1 MKSMARYPMLY
12 LLVPLVAGILVCYYT
27 GKPIHLL
34 QDTEANYLDSTR
46 VFVAVVRDY
55 PRECKRTV
63 RCEAEV
69 LAFQNNAGKRN
80 GAAWR
85 PHLHERQGR
94 VYLYMMPDSM
104 DRRRDKEAL
113 MGLQIGDTL
122 AVRTCIRRGGKL
134 GDFDY
139 GMYLRQQGI
148 VGTGM
153 VWKGNWRLIT
163 SSSEEGTLFTAGET
177 GEVPPIQPRPLP
189 PPRKRGGGVVGA
201 CTLFTAGE
209 TPASP
214 VLFLQAGTPAHPD
227 IMVRHGDRPSLSSIA
242 RRVQRRLYKRYGE
255 LGITG
260 AEQATLGALTLG
272 YKEDLDPTLK
282 QAFQRSGA
290 AHILAVSGL
299 HTGIIYAV
307 LLSLLTIGGR
317 CKPLYENKIGR
328 RALSL
333 AVIIT
338 MWGYAFLTGLTPSV
352 VRSVVMISTV
362 EAGRMLYRQGNTLN
376 CVLFAAW
383 AILLVR
389 PLDLFSVSF
398 QLSFAAVL
406 AIVLLAPHLSSI
418 GGFPRR
424 WRGALQKAGSYVVGL
439 LVVSLAAQIG
449 TMPLSLYYFGQCS
462 NYFLFTNL
470 LVLPLAGVI
479 VVMGFGSLLLG
490 GIPVA
495 GYWIAQGTK
504 GVVWLL
510 NHAVQW
516 IESLP
521 ASFTEKSISLLA
533 VIGLYAGIAAGYVVI
548 QMILNKVKTK

>member
-1 MKSMARYPMLY
+1 MARYPMLY

-27 GKPIHLL
+27 GKPINLL
-34 QDTEANYLDSTR
+34 QDTEADYLDSTQ

-69 LAFQNNAGKRN
+69 LHRKDSVGWVSA
-80 GAAWR
+80 
-85 PHLHERQGR
+85 QGR

-122 AVRTCIRRGGKL
+122 AVSTCIRRGGKL

-153 VWKGNWRLIT
+153 VWKGNWRLI
-163 SSSEEGTLFTAGET
+163 STAESKGS
-177 GEVPPIQPRPLP
+177 PHPL
-189 PPRKRGGGVVGA
+189 G
-201 CTLFTAGE
+201 
-209 TPASP
+209 
-214 VLFLQAGTPAHPD
+214 
-227 IMVRHGDRPSLSSIA
+227 IA
-242 RRVQRRLYKRYGE
+242 RRIQRRLYKRFGE

-307 LLSLLTIGGR
+307 LLSLLTIGGQ

-328 RALSL
+328 WALSL

-338 MWGYAFLTGLTPSV
+338 MWGYAFLTGITPSV
-352 VRSVVMISTV
+352 VRSVVMISVV
-362 EAGRMLYRQGNTLN
+362 EVGRMLYRKGNTLN

-398 QLSFAAVL
+398 QLSFAAVV
-406 AIVLLAPHLSSI
+406 AIVFLAPNLSSI
-418 GGFPRR
+418 GGLLRG
-424 WRGALQKAGSYVVGL
+424 WRGALQQVGSYVVGL

-449 TMPLSLYYFGQCS
+449 TLPLSLYYFGQCS

-495 GYWIAQGTK
+495 GYWLAQGTK

-510 NHAVQW
+510 NHAVRW

-521 ASFTEKSISLLA
+521 GAYTEKSISLLA
-533 VIGLYAGIAAGYVVI
+533 VIGLYAGIVASYVVI
-548 QMILNKVKTK
+548 QLALNNGNSKYGTYTSKR

>member
-1 MKSMARYPMLY
+1 MARYPMVY
-12 LLVPLVAGILVCYYT
+12 LLVPLVAAILVCYYT
-27 GKPIHLL
+27 GKPINLL
-34 QDTEANYLDSTR
+34 RDTEADYLDTTR
-46 VFVAVVRDY
+46 LLIAVVHDY

-69 LAFQNNAGKRN
+69 LAYKDIDRKSDSV
-80 GAAWR
+80 AWR
-85 PHLHERQGR
+85 PNLLARQGK
-94 VYLYMMPDSM
+94 VYLYLMPDST
-104 DRRRDKEAL
+104 DNRRNKEAL

-139 GMYLRQQGI
+139 GMYLRQHGI

-153 VWKGNWRLIT
+153 VWKGHWCLLSR
-163 SSSEEGTLFTAGET
+163 SGKRSRQADAFFT
-177 GEVPPIQPRPLP
+177 V
-189 PPRKRGGGVVGA
+189 
-201 CTLFTAGE
+201 GE

-214 VLFLQAGTPAHPD
+214 DT
-227 IMVRHGDRPSLSSIA
+227 MVRHGDRTSLSSIA
-242 RRVQRRLYKRYGE
+242 RRVQRRLYARYGE
-255 LGITG
+255 MGITG

-272 YKEDLDPTLK
+272 YKEDLDPALK

-290 AHILAVSGL
+290 AHVLAVSGL

-317 CKPLYENKIGR
+317 RKPLYENKIGR
-328 RALSL
+328 WALSI

-352 VRSVVMISTV
+352 VRSVVMISVV
-362 EAGRMLYRQGNTLN
+362 EAGRMLYRKGNTLN

-383 AILLVR
+383 AILIVR

-398 QLSFAAVL
+398 QLSFAAVI
-406 AIVLLAPHLSSI
+406 AIVLLAPTISSM
-418 GGFPRR
+418 GGWHQG
-424 WRGALQKAGSYVVGL
+424 WRGVLQQAGSYVIGL
-439 LVVSLAAQIG
+439 LVVSMAAQVG
-449 TMPLSLYYFGQCS
+449 TLPLSMYYFGQCS

-479 VVMGFGSLLLG
+479 VVLGFGSLALG
-490 GIPVA
+490 WIPVV
-495 GYWIAQGTK
+495 GHWIAQGTS

-510 NHAVQW
+510 NHAVQG

-521 ASFTEKSISLLA
+521 GAFTEKSISITA
-533 VIGLYAGIAAGYVVI
+533 VAGLYAGIAASYIVI
-548 QMILNKVKTK
+548 LFALNSKKLTTDNK

>member
-1 MKSMARYPMLY
+1 MARYPMLY

-27 GKPIHLL
+27 RKPINLL
-34 QDTEANYLDSTR
+34 QDTEADYLDSTQ

-69 LAFQNNAGKRN
+69 LHRKDSVGWTSA
-80 GAAWR
+80 
-85 PHLHERQGR
+85 QGR

-139 GMYLRQQGI
+139 GMYLRRQGI

-153 VWKGNWRLIT
+153 VWKGNWRLIST
-163 SSSEEGTLFTAGET
+163 TESKGS
-177 GEVPPIQPRPLP
+177 PHPL
-189 PPRKRGGGVVGA
+189 G
-201 CTLFTAGE
+201 
-209 TPASP
+209 
-214 VLFLQAGTPAHPD
+214 
-227 IMVRHGDRPSLSSIA
+227 IA

-317 CKPLYENKIGR
+317 RRPLYENKIGR

-352 VRSVVMISTV
+352 VRSVVMISVV

-406 AIVLLAPHLSSI
+406 AIVLLAPHLSSL
-418 GGFPRR
+418 GGLPRG
-424 WRGALQKAGSYVVGL
+424 WRGALQQAGSYVIGL

-462 NYFLFTNL
+462 NYFLLTNL

-521 ASFTEKSISLLA
+521 GAYTEKSISLLA
-533 VIGLYAGIAAGYVVI
+533 VTGLYAGIILFVI
-548 QMILNKVKTK
+548 VYEKLFISRVLRAD

>member
-1 MKSMARYPMLY
+1 MRSMARYPMVY
-12 LLVPLVAGILVCYYT
+12 LLVPLVVGILVCYYT
-27 GKPIHLL
+27 GKPINLL
-34 QDTEANYLDSTR
+34 EATEADYLDSTQ

-63 RCEAEV
+63 RCEADI
-69 LAFQNNAGKRN
+69 
-80 GAAWR
+80 
-85 PHLHERQGR
+85 LHRKDSAVWVCARGR
-94 VYLYMMPDSM
+94 VYLYMMPDST
-104 DRRRDKEAL
+104 DTRRDKKAL

-122 AVRTCIRRGGKL
+122 AVRTCIRRGGQL

-139 GMYLRQQGI
+139 GLYLRQQGI
-148 VGTGM
+148 VGTGR
-153 VWKGNWRLIT
+153 VWKGNWRLLSRSGELRG
-163 SSSEEGTLFTAGET
+163 SSLAHH
-177 GEVPPIQPRPLP
+177 
-189 PPRKRGGGVVGA
+189 
-201 CTLFTAGE
+201 
-209 TPASP
+209 AS
-214 VLFLQAGTPAHPD
+214 LQQAGTPSHPD
-227 IMVRHGDRPSLSSIA
+227 IMVRPGDRTSLGSIA
-242 RRVQRRLYKRYGE
+242 RRVQRWLYERYGA
-255 LGITG
+255 LGIRG
-260 AEQATLGALTLG
+260 SEQATLGALTLG
-272 YKEDLDPTLK
+272 YKEDLDPALK

-299 HTGIIYAV
+299 HTGIIYSV
-307 LLSLLTIGGR
+307 LLSLLTLGGSR
-317 CKPLYENKIGR
+317 KPLYENKTGR
-328 RALSL
+328 GALSL

-352 VRSVVMISTV
+352 VRSVVMISVV
-362 EAGRMLYRQGNTLN
+362 EVGRMLYRHGNTLN

-406 AIVLLAPHLSSI
+406 AIVLLAPSLTSL
-418 GGFPRR
+418 GGVRR
-424 WRGALQKAGSYVVGL
+424 GWRGALRQAGTYVVGL
-439 LVVSLAAQIG
+439 LVVSMAAQVG

-470 LVLPLAGVI
+470 LVLPLSWVI
-479 VVMGFGSLLLG
+479 VVMGFVSLLFG

-495 GYWIAQGTK
+495 GCWITQGTK

-521 ASFTEKSISLLA
+521 AAVTEKSISLTA
-533 VIGLYAGIAAGYVVI
+533 VAGLYAWIAAGCIVI
-548 QMILNKVKTK
+548 PFAFNSKKMVSDN

>member
-1 MKSMARYPMLY
+1 MVY
-12 LLVPLVAGILVCYYT
+12 LLVPLVAGILACYYT
-27 GKPIHLL
+27 GKPINLL
-34 QDTEANYLDSTR
+34 RDTEAAYLDTTL
-46 VFVAVVRDY
+46 VFVAVVSDF

-63 RCEAEV
+63 RCEAEI
-69 LAFQNNAGKRN
+69 LAYKDSVAWVGAKGK
-80 GAAWR
+80 
-85 PHLHERQGR
+85 
-94 VYLYMMPDSM
+94 VYLYMKPDSM
-104 DRRRDKEAL
+104 DRRCNKAAL
-113 MGLQIGDTL
+113 VGLEIGDTL

-153 VWKGNWRLIT
+153 VWRGNWRLL
-163 SSSEEGTLFTAGET
+163 SRSG
-177 GEVPPIQPRPLP
+177 
-189 PPRKRGGGVVGA
+189 KRGRQTDA
-201 CTLFTAGE
+201 FFTVGE

-214 VLFLQAGTPAHPD
+214 IASA
-227 IMVRHGDRPSLSSIA
+227 VRHGDRTSLSSIA
-242 RRVQRRLYKRYGE
+242 RRVQRGLYARYGE
-255 LGITG
+255 IGITG

-272 YKEDLDPTLK
+272 YKEDLDPALK
-282 QAFQRSGA
+282 RAFQRSGA
-290 AHILAVSGL
+290 AHVLAVSGL

-317 CKPLYENKIGR
+317 RKPLYENKIGR
-328 RALSL
+328 WALSI

-352 VRSVVMISTV
+352 VRSVVMISVV
-362 EAGRMLYRQGNTLN
+362 EVGRMLYRQGNTLN

-398 QLSFAAVL
+398 QLSFAAVV
-406 AIVLLAPHLSSI
+406 AIVLLAPTISSA
-418 GGFPRR
+418 GGYQRG
-424 WRGALQKAGSYVVGL
+424 WRGALQKAGSYALG
-439 LVVSLAAQIG
+439 LVVVSMAAQIG
-449 TMPLSLYYFGQCS
+449 TLPISLYYFGQCS

-479 VVMGFGSLLLG
+479 VVMGFGSLVLG
-490 GIPVA
+490 GIPVV
-495 GYWIAQGTK
+495 GQWIAQGTR

-510 NHAVQW
+510 NRAVQW

-521 ASFTEKSISLLA
+521 YAFTEKRISLTAA
-533 VIGLYAGIAAGYVVI
+533 VGLYIGILIFFIIYEKLFVSRVVRAD
-548 QMILNKVKTK
+548 KR

>member
-1 MKSMARYPMLY
+1 MARYPMVY
-12 LLVPLVAGILVCYYT
+12 LLVPLVAVILVCYYT
-27 GKPIHLL
+27 GKPINLL
-34 QDTEANYLDSTR
+34 RDTEADYLDTTR
-46 VFVAVVRDY
+46 LLIAVVHDY

-69 LAFQNNAGKRN
+69 LAYKDTDRKSD
-80 GAAWR
+80 GAVWR
-85 PHLHERQGR
+85 PNLLARQGK
-94 VYLYMMPDSM
+94 VYLYLMPDST
-104 DRRRDKEAL
+104 DNRRNKEAL

-122 AVRTCIRRGGKL
+122 AVRTHIRRGGKL

-153 VWKGNWRLIT
+153 VWRGNWRLL
-163 SSSEEGTLFTAGET
+163 SRSG
-177 GEVPPIQPRPLP
+177 
-189 PPRKRGGGVVGA
+189 KRGRQTDA
-201 CTLFTAGE
+201 FFTAGE

-214 VLFLQAGTPAHPD
+214 IASA
-227 IMVRHGDRPSLSSIA
+227 VRHGDRTSLSGIA
-242 RRVQRRLYKRYGE
+242 RRVQRGLYARYGE
-255 LGITG
+255 IGITG

-272 YKEDLDPTLK
+272 YKEDLDPALK
-282 QAFQRSGA
+282 RAFQRSGA
-290 AHILAVSGL
+290 AHVLAVSGL

-317 CKPLYENKIGR
+317 RKPLYENKIGR
-328 RALSL
+328 WALSI

-352 VRSVVMISTV
+352 VRSVVMISVV
-362 EAGRMLYRQGNTLN
+362 EVGRMLYRQGNTLN

-398 QLSFAAVL
+398 QLSFAAVV
-406 AIVLLAPHLSSI
+406 AIVLLAPTISSV
-418 GGFPRR
+418 GGYQRG
-424 WRGALQKAGSYVVGL
+424 WRGALQKAGSYALG
-439 LVVSLAAQIG
+439 LVVVSMAAQIG
-449 TMPLSLYYFGQCS
+449 TLPISLYYFGQCS

-479 VVMGFGSLLLG
+479 VVMGFGSLVLG
-490 GIPVA
+490 GIPVV
-495 GYWIAQGTK
+495 GQWIAQGTR

-510 NHAVQW
+510 NRAVQW

-521 ASFTEKSISLLA
+521 YAFTEKRISLTAA
-533 VIGLYAGIAAGYVVI
+533 VGLYIGILIFFIVYEKLFVSRVVRAD
-548 QMILNKVKTK
+548 KR

>member
-1 MKSMARYPMLY
+1 MARYPMLY

-27 GKPIHLL
+27 GKPINLL
-34 QDTEANYLDSTR
+34 QDTEADYLDSMQ
-46 VFVAVVRDY
+46 VLAAVVRDY

-69 LAFQNNAGKRN
+69 LHRKDSVGWVSA
-80 GAAWR
+80 
-85 PHLHERQGR
+85 QGI

-139 GMYLRQQGI
+139 GMYLRRQGI

-153 VWKGNWRLIT
+153 VWKGNWRLIST
-163 SSSEEGTLFTAGET
+163 TASKGS
-177 GEVPPIQPRPLP
+177 PHPL
-189 PPRKRGGGVVGA
+189 G
-201 CTLFTAGE
+201 
-209 TPASP
+209 
-214 VLFLQAGTPAHPD
+214 
-227 IMVRHGDRPSLSSIA
+227 IA

-317 CKPLYENKIGR
+317 RRPLYENKIGR

-352 VRSVVMISTV
+352 VRSVVMISVV
-362 EAGRMLYRQGNTLN
+362 EVGRMLYRQGNTLN

-406 AIVLLAPHLSSI
+406 AIVLLAPNLSSL
-418 GGFPRR
+418 GGLPRG
-424 WRGALQKAGSYVVGL
+424 WRGALQQVGSYVIGL

-462 NYFLFTNL
+462 NYFLLTNL

-510 NHAVQW
+510 NHAVRW

-521 ASFTEKSISLLA
+521 GAYTEKSISLLA
-533 VIGLYAGIAAGYVVI
+533 VMGLYAGIVAGYVVI
-548 QMILNKVKTK
+548 RLALNSKKLNPNN